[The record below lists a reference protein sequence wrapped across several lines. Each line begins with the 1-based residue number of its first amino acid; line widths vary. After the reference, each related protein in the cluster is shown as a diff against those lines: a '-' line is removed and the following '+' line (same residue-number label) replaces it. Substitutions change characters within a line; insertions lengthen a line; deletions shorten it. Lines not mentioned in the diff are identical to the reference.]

1 MDKENNK
8 LFSYEDWISALDY
21 EMSVEILAVNYSY
34 NALKS
39 ALYDET
45 DELSKSI
52 RQNHCKFAIARAI
65 EKYDLFSP
73 QRAEMRKDMEKQTFV
88 IKVSTIDMDPDVFE
102 TIKRELGHSNVT
114 VGEVSK
120 LS

>member
-1 MDKENNK
+1 MEETNDKA
-8 LFSYEDWISALDY
+8 FSYEDQISALDY
-21 EMSVEILAVNYSY
+21 EMSVETLAVNYSY

-39 ALYDET
+39 ALYDEM
-45 DELSKSI
+45 DELSESI

-73 QRAEMRKDMEKQTFV
+73 QRAEMRKDMKKQTFV
-88 IKVSTIDMDPDVFE
+88 IKISTVDMEPDAFE
-102 TIKRELGHSNVT
+102 SIKRELEHSNVA
-114 VGEVSK
+114 VDEVSK